1 MKNISERQS
10 DLQQIISTRLPTKT
24 RRKVGVSA
32 LPAGRRLDPKGLHRR
47 RRTYAISTVLA
58 ALVSLSAFPAGLAE
72 AQQTMGG
79 NGGNSGAQTSGGV
92 PAVSVAF

>member
-1 MKNISERQS
+1 MKRIAERQS
-10 DLQQIISTRLPTKT
+10 DLKQTISTRLPTKT

-32 LPAGRRLDPKGLHRR
+32 LPAGRRLDPKGHDRR

-79 NGGNSGAQTSGGV
+79 NGGNPGAQTSGGL